1 VLATYAWVGARERF
15 TLGAAIDST
24 PVQHSLWKQ
33 LRDPQCMRR
42 WAPHT
47 TRDTAKGVRKP
58 SINKTELMYPVYSI
72 ASHMQLTR
80 ILPNSTWTLTI
91 FSYLTENLGQRGPNT
106 GTRVECGP
114 QTVFVQPVKAFCVPY
129 ITQSHKY
136 IILTTQPLQ
145 VTHHWSAVQ
154 YVTIRG

>member
-106 GTRVECGP
+106 GTRVNAARRQFLCSP
-114 QTVFVQPVKAFCVPY
+114 WRLSVCP
-129 ITQSHKY
+129 ILHKVINTLY
-136 IILTTQPLQ
+136 
-145 VTHHWSAVQ
+145 
-154 YVTIRG
+154 